1 MQSAAIIQQHG
12 YKPST
17 QLKLVGDFVL
27 TQSWPLPCRSRK
39 TYDEHTYTLDT
50 TGDFKLWDFIND
62 HFARNGMYTI
72 IFLDL

>member
-17 QLKLVGDFVL
+17 ELKLVGDFVL

-62 HFARNGMYTI
+62 HFERNGMYTI
-72 IFLDL
+72 VYLDL